1 MTPHP
6 NTDQLPTQKA
16 VVVFIVFAFAY
27 FLSALIRAITATLSP
42 TLTLELGLQARD
54 LGLLAGGYF
63 LGFAAMQLPMGK
75 WLDAYG
81 PKKVILSLLPIA
93 LLGSVAFAMANSF
106 YALLIARVFTG
117 IGVSACLMAPLT
129 GYRRWLEPNQQQRAN
144 AWMLMTGSFG
154 MVAATL
160 PVQWLMPMVGWRG
173 IFIIFSV
180 LVLMAI
186 VALAWLVP
194 AWKSPQSGSNSS
206 GNSDSQSDTKPIAKN
221 TDTGY
226 GQVWANP
233 YFRSLVPIGFLAYGG
248 LIALQTLWVTPWMI
262 KVAGYSPAQAAS
274 GLFGIN
280 LTMLFTFWL
289 WGAVSPWLVKHKIH
303 SDTLLLRGF
312 PFSFVILAIII
323 IAAQITDT
331 PSSGQFFSIFSHLQQ
346 YIWILWALYFM
357 ACSFVALTQP
367 AIALVFPPELAGRA
381 LAAFNLVMFLGV
393 FVVQW
398 CLGLLID
405 GFKYLGYAEV
415 RAFQGAF
422 TVFLLC
428 AIAAYVY
435 FVVKRPPTINHH

>member
-1 MTPHP
+1 M
-6 NTDQLPTQKA
+6 A
-16 VVVFIVFAFAY
+16 FAFAY
-27 FLSALIRAITATLSP
+27 FLSTLIRAITATLSP

-93 LLGSVAFAMANSF
+93 LLGSVAFAMSNSF
-106 YALLIARVFTG
+106 YGLLVARIFIG
-117 IGVSACLMAPLT
+117 IGVSSCLMAPLT
-129 GYRRWLEPNQQQRAN
+129 GYRRWLEPSQQQRAN
-144 AWMLMTGSFG
+144 AWMLMTGSLG
-154 MVAATL
+154 MLASTL

-173 IFIIFSV
+173 IFFVFSV
-180 LVLMAI
+180 LVLIAI
-186 VALAWLVP
+186 VALFLLSPSWESSKPSTP
-194 AWKSPQSGSNSS
+194 AAHLSTANQ
-206 GNSDSQSDTKPIAKN
+206 

-226 GQVWANP
+226 SQVWANP
-233 YFRSLVPIGFLAYGG
+233 YFRSLIPIGFLAYGG

-289 WGAVSPWLVKHKIH
+289 WGAINPWLVKHKIH

-312 PFSFVILAIII
+312 PMSFVILAMII
-323 IAAQITDT
+323 IASQAANMPAT
-331 PSSGQFFSIFSHLQQ
+331 GQFGNIFLHLQQ
-346 YIWILWALYFM
+346 YIWVLWALYFV

-367 AIALVFPPELAGRA
+367 AIALVFPPQLAGRA
-381 LAAFNLVMFLGV
+381 LSAFNLVMFLGV

-398 CLGLLID
+398 SFGLLID
-405 GFKYLGYAEV
+405 GFKYLGYAEL
-415 RAFQGAF
+415 RSFQSAFA
-422 TVFLLC
+422 VYLLC
-428 AIAAYVY
+428 VIASYVY
-435 FVVKRPPTINHH
+435 FAVKRPK